1 MWPPVISAGLTRL
14 CKSAVQ
20 DCFRLYRQISGGG
33 LHTAPPMQPKPTPN
47 LPPPLGLEDA
57 LHRRA
62 MRLCNR
68 EPRAIAQYM
77 QTHQNL
83 HRGN

>member
-1 MWPPVISAGLTRL
+1 MWPHAISAGLTRL
-14 CKSAVQ
+14 CKSAAQ

-33 LHTAPPMQPKPTPN
+33 LDTAPPMQPKPTPN
-47 LPPPLGLEDA
+47 LPPQLELA
-57 LHRRA
+57 IHRRA

-77 QTHQNL
+77 QTHQRL
-83 HRGN
+83 HRGR